1 MRSRVSSICG
11 VLKLAAVV
19 PGRCD
24 PDGVR
29 LALDPRGTL
38 VSRAPLKPQDHGS
51 PLRIGETCGV
61 KTPSRPHDRVDTSE
75 TVTCACTATSPHR
88 HRPSPQGNPRH
99 LTPQAN
105 LGVSWG
111 VSVPGPTAFGGR
123 LRADGYSRVTRRDP
137 TVPFNRPRH
146 SGALSETRKQLC
158 VVAPLSSAE
167 SRPCARGAF
176 ASVLR
181 AARRMPRIAL
191 SRRHRRS

>member
-1 MRSRVSSICG
+1 MRCSQTGSGRSGS
-11 VLKLAAVV
+11 LR
-19 PGRCD
+19 PGRCSPRTRSSGHARFARSTETARSWLSPANRRNARRED
-24 PDGVR
+24 PVPPAR
-29 LALDPRGTL
+29 PR
-38 VSRAPLKPQDHGS
+38 
-51 PLRIGETCGV
+51 
-61 KTPSRPHDRVDTSE
+61 
-75 TVTCACTATSPHR
+75 R
-88 HRPSPQGNPRH
+88 HIRNRH
-99 LTPQAN
+99 LRVHGDVASSASAEPTRESTASDPQVN